1 MNRNFIIILLLI
13 FTNAALNAQT
23 VYEHVSSSEIY
34 NFLDEMS
41 SCGIIELNSVV
52 KPYSRKFIAQQ
63 LEIVSENAE
72 KLNKRQAKE
81 LQFYL
86 KDYNKE
92 LQPDK
97 KFKKRFDIFYYKD
110 SLFTFSL
117 NPIIGFQYWNNNNGS
132 NYHRWNGGDVFAYVG
147 RHFGVYASLRDNHEK
162 DMLSMPSYLTTRPG
176 ARYKSGQDFSE
187 MRGGVTWA
195 WDWGTIGLVKD
206 HFEWGNYYRYPNIF
220 SAKPPSVTQIKLNL
234 KPVKWFEFNYMHA
247 WLASGVI
254 DSVRSYSYTNSY
266 GTSTRIV
273 YLPKYMAA
281 NIFTFIPLRGCYF
294 SLGNSIIYSDMNV
307 HPAYLI
313 PFLLYKSV
321 DHTLNQ
327 GLSNEGGEN
336 SQFYIDLSLRRFK
349 HLHLYF
355 TVFMDDV
362 STKRF
367 FENGHFDYYSFKAG
381 TRVSNLL
388 NNLFITAEYTQ
399 TYPLVYKH
407 IIPTTTY
414 ASNQY
419 NFGHYLQDNAREF
432 YFDVIFRPVRGLS
445 LKSWYA
451 LAQKGPDHEA
461 LGTNRIEVANMYL
474 DTVKWQNNSF
484 GFSSRFQIIN
494 NVFAFLEIE
503 YSRVKG
509 EIEKYTPSYF
519 RNNPTTIS
527 IGMNYGF

>member
-1 MNRNFIIILLLI
+1 MKRHYSILFFLLL
-13 FTNAALNAQT
+13 LNVEVISQV
-23 VYEHVSSSEIY
+23 VYEHVSSTEIY
-34 NFLDEMS
+34 SFLDEMS
-41 SCGIIELNSVV
+41 SFGIIELNSVV

-63 LEIVSENAE
+63 LEIISKNTE
-72 KLNKRQAKE
+72 KLNKRQVKE

-92 LQPDK
+92 LVPGK
-97 KFKKRFDIFYYKD
+97 NFNKRFDIFYYKD

-117 NPIIGFQYWNNNNGS
+117 NPILGLQYWNNKNGN
-132 NYHRWNGGDVFAYVG
+132 NYHRWNGGEVFAYVG
-147 RHFGVYASLRDNHEK
+147 NHLGVYASLRDNHEK
-162 DMLSMPSYLTTRPG
+162 EKLSETSYLTTRPA

-187 MRGGVTWA
+187 MRGGITLA
-195 WDWGTIGLVKD
+195 WNWGTIGLVKD

-220 SAKPPSVTQIKLNL
+220 SAKPPSMAHLKLNIR
-234 KPVKWFEFNYMHA
+234 PVRWFEFNYMHA
-247 WLASGVI
+247 WLASGVV

-273 YLPKYMAA
+273 YLPKYLAA
-281 NIFTFIPLRGCYF
+281 NMFTFIPLKGCYF

-327 GLSNEGGEN
+327 GLTNEGGEN
-336 SQFYIDLSLRRFK
+336 SQFYVDFSLRRFK
-349 HLHLYF
+349 HLHLFF
-355 TVFMDDV
+355 TMFFDDV

-381 TRVSNLL
+381 TRISNLPD
-388 NNLFITAEYTQ
+388 NLFLTAEYTQ

-414 ASNQY
+414 ESNQY
-419 NFGHYLQDNAREF
+419 TLGHYLQDNAREL
-432 YFDVIFRPVRGLS
+432 YVDIIFRPVRGLS
-445 LKSWYA
+445 LKTWYV
-451 LAQKGPDHEA
+451 LAQKGPDHET
-461 LGTNRIEVANMYL
+461 LGTNRIEVVNMFL
-474 DTVKWQNNSF
+474 DTVKWQNNTF
-484 GFSSRFQIIN
+484 GFSARFQFIN
-494 NVFAFLEIE
+494 NVFAFFEIE
-503 YSRVKG
+503 HSRIKG
-509 EIEKYTPSYF
+509 EIEKYTPPYF

-527 IGMNYGF
+527 LGVNYGF